1 MGEKYF
7 SLSTVLVI
15 AICTAL
21 LVGGGAYFKVKQ
33 DYAGQTASLTAQ
45 VDELKTQVDSLDRQL
60 KETQSKPS
68 PVAGRELRSVIQS
81 EGDEILTAL
90 KSKDGA
96 LLARYVHPQQGLRFT
111 PYSHIDLEKDLV
123 FLPVDIPAL
132 FTSDKLYTW
141 GSYDGSGEP
150 IALNFDNY
158 YAKFVYDQNFLAAPQ
173 TVFNQVLQR
182 GNTINNFPAAYP
194 RAVSLE
200 YHFAGFDPQ
209 YGGMDWKSLKLA
221 FEPVGDTW
229 YLVGIIHE
237 QWTI

>member
-1 MGEKYF
+1 METRGF
-7 SLSTVLVI
+7 SLTTVLLI

-21 LVGGGAYFKVKQ
+21 LASGGAYLKAKQ
-33 DYAGQTASLTAQ
+33 DYSGQLASRTAQ
-45 VDELKTQVDSLDRQL
+45 VAELKAQVDSLDQQL
-60 KETQSKPS
+60 QAAQIKPS
-68 PVAGRELRSVIQS
+68 PAGGRELRAVIQA
-81 EGDEILTAL
+81 EGDDILAAL
-90 KSKDGA
+90 KNGDAAA
-96 LLARYVHPQQGLRFT
+96 LAPYVHPQQGLRFT

-123 FLPVDIPAL
+123 FQPADIPTL
-132 FTSDKLYTW
+132 FTSDQLYTW

-150 IALNFDNY
+150 IVLNFNNY
-158 YAKFVYDQNFLAAPQ
+158 YGKFIYDQNFLAAPQ
-173 TVFNQVLQR
+173 TVFNQVIQR
-182 GNTINNFPAAYP
+182 GNTINNFTSAYP

-209 YGGMDWKSLKLA
+209 YEGMDWKSLKLA

>member
-1 MGEKYF
+1 MEKKGF
-7 SLSTVLVI
+7 SLNTVLVV

-21 LVGGGAYFKVKQ
+21 LAAGGAYLKVKQ
-33 DYAGQTASLTAQ
+33 DYSGQLASLTAQ
-45 VDELKTQVDSLDRQL
+45 VDELKTQVDSLDQQL
-60 KETQSKPS
+60 KETQIKPA
-68 PVAGRELRSVIQS
+68 PVGGRELRTVIQA

-90 KSKDGA
+90 KKRDSA
-96 LLARYVHPQQGLRFT
+96 LLATYVHPQQGLRFT
-111 PYSHIDLEKDLV
+111 PYSYIDIEKNLV
-123 FLPVDIPAL
+123 FLAADIPAL

-150 IALNFDNY
+150 IDLNFNNY

-173 TVFNQVLQR
+173 TVFNQVIQR
-182 GNTINNFPAAYP
+182 GNTINNFTSAYP

-209 YGGMDWKSLKLA
+209 YEGMDWKSLKLA
-221 FEPVGDTW
+221 FEPVGDRW

>member
-1 MGEKYF
+1 MEKKGYSF
-7 SLSTVLVI
+7 TGFALT
-15 AICTAL
+15 AICAAI
-21 LVGGGAYFKVKQ
+21 VAAWGAYSISQHNYQSRLAALSVEADQ
-33 DYAGQTASLTAQ
+33 LQ
-45 VDELKTQVDSLDRQL
+45 TQVKSLEQRLEREQV
-60 KETQSKPS
+60 KPS
-68 PVAGRELRSVIQS
+68 PVAGRELRSVIQA

-90 KSKDGA
+90 KSRDA
-96 LLARYVHPQQGLRFT
+96 ATLARYVHPQQGLRFT
-111 PYSHIDLEKDLV
+111 PYSYIDLEKDLV
-123 FLPVDIPAL
+123 FSVADIPTL
-132 FTSDKLYTW
+132 FSSDRLYTW

-173 TVFNQVLQR
+173 TVFNQVIQR
-182 GNTINNFPAAYP
+182 GNTINNFTSAYP

-209 YGGMDWKSLKLA
+209 YEGMDWKSLKLA